1 MNKEIIQDS
10 SKLIGTFSA
19 FPTVLVTCNDNIIT
33 VTLIHIFSFSP
44 PLLGIGIK
52 PERYSYGLIKQAKE
66 FVVNIPSKDLLIQT
80 KFCGAKSG
88 KDLNKF
94 EATGLTKESSV
105 SVKSAGIKECPVNIE
120 CKVVQECV
128 TGDRTWFV
136 GEIVNGRISKEYK
149 MDDSLLYWRGVYRLP
164 GKIVK

>member
-1 MNKEIIQDS
+1 MHKQVIQDS
-10 SKLIGTFSA
+10 VKSLSAFSA

-66 FVVNIPSKDLLIQT
+66 FVVNIPSKDLLTQT

-94 EATGLTKESSV
+94 EASGLTRENSL
-105 SVKSAGIKECPVNIE
+105 SVKSVSIKECLANIE
-120 CKVVQECV
+120 CKVIQECV

-136 GEIVNGRISKEYK
+136 GEIVNGRISRDFKSEE
-149 MDDSLLYWRGVYRLP
+149 SILYWRGVYRLP